1 MTLDYLTEIYSSF
14 EPFQPPRKDV
24 YVDCKDVRGGWEV
37 IRELGRKITRSKQAT
52 CQLYS
57 GHRGVGKSTELLR
70 LKEYLEEKNYFVVYF
85 AADDE
90 DIEPQDAEY
99 ADILFA
105 CTRHLVEAVDLQEH
119 NPLLNWLKER
129 WESLKDLA
137 LTDISLEGLNLEGQI
152 SQFAKIT
159 ANLRATPDKRR
170 ELRQKINANT
180 PSLVEALNSFIEEA
194 QKFLSANYRGIVL
207 IADNL
212 DRIVETKEEGKP
224 SNYDEI
230 YLNRSEI
237 LRGLSCHVI
246 YTVPIAMVYS
256 GRATQLEDNYDK
268 PDVLPM
274 VMVRNP
280 DGSENQAGLGKM
292 REIICRR
299 VEAIDPHLAKTL
311 EGPIAGLDTPAVFDS
326 PDTLKQLCLMSGG
339 HVRNLM
345 QLIQKAIDWTD
356 DLPIT
361 QKAAKRAIE
370 EARETYQKAIQ
381 EHQWEILARACHL
394 KQADNDEEHLS
405 LLLNRCLLEYR
416 YYDRDEKLKIWC
428 NVHPLIEGIQKFQA
442 ALKKVQTL

>member
-1 MTLDYLTEIYSSF
+1 MLDLLTEIYSSF
-14 EPFQPPRKDV
+14 EPFQPPSKEA
-24 YVDCKDVRGGWEV
+24 YVDCQEVRGGWEV
-37 IRELGRKITRSKQAT
+37 IRELGRKITRSKQPT

-70 LKEYLEEKNYFVVYF
+70 LKDYLEQQNYFVVYF

-105 CTRHLVEAVDLQEH
+105 CTRHLVEAIKLRNH
-119 NPLLNWLKER
+119 NPLLNWMKER

-137 LTDISLEGLNLEGQI
+137 LTEVSFDGLDLEGQI

-159 ANLRATPDKRR
+159 ATLRATPDKRR

-180 PSLVEALNSFIEEA
+180 PSLVEALNDFIKEA
-194 QKFLSANYRGIVL
+194 QKFLPKSCRGIVM

-212 DRIVETKEEGKP
+212 DRIVETKEQGKP

-230 YLNRSEI
+230 YLNRSEV
-237 LRGLSCHVI
+237 LRGLACHII

-274 VMVRNP
+274 IMVRNP
-280 DGSENQAGLGKM
+280 DGSENNAGLAKL
-292 REIICRR
+292 RELICRR
-299 VEAIDPHLAKTL
+299 VALIEPNLVHTL
-311 EGPIAGLDTPAVFDS
+311 EGPIKGLNAPPVFDS
-326 PDTLKQLCLMSGG
+326 PETINHLCLMSGG

-356 DLPIT
+356 ELPIT
-361 QKAAKRAIE
+361 AKATRRAIE
-370 EARETYQKAIQ
+370 ETRETYQKTVQ
-381 EHQWEILARACHL
+381 ESQWEVLARACHL
-394 KQADNDEEHLS
+394 KQADNDEEHLR

-416 YYDRDEKLKIWC
+416 YYDVNEALIIWC
-428 NVHPLIEGIQKFQA
+428 NIHPLIEGIPRFQE
-442 ALKKVQTL
+442 ALSKVRAV